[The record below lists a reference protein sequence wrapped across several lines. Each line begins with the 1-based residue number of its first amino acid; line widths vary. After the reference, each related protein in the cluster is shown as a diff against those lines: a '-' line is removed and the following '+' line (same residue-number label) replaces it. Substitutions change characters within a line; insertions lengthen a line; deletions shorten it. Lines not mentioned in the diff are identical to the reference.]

1 MKADVQGFPKMWY
14 FSKFGDFKLE
24 LWLLK
29 VGSNLKIFHI
39 SDVQKK
45 RHGHNFPDFGSTF
58 NQRGKKWVTLMLI
71 EYGAEILKIVAV
83 SFFLDVN
90 YF

>member
-29 VGSNLKIFHI
+29 VGSNLMSSSSKI
-39 SDVQKK
+39 VGVKKK
-45 RHGHNFPDFGSTF
+45 RHGHNFPDFGSIL
-58 NQRGKKWVTLMLI
+58 NQRGKKWVTLTLI
-71 EYGAEILKIVAV
+71 QYGAEILKIVAV
-83 SFFLDVN
+83 SFFS
-90 YF
+90 

>member
-1 MKADVQGFPKMWY
+1 MAAQSRVKSQD
-14 FSKFGDFKLE
+14 FS
-24 LWLLK
+24 W
-29 VGSNLKIFHI
+29 HI

-45 RHGHNFPDFGSTF
+45 RHGHNFPDFGSIF

-83 SFFLDVN
+83 SFFWDAA
-90 YF
+90 YFC